1 MPELPEVEIVKQ
13 SLEKSIIFQ
22 KINDVLIKNRNLR
35 FKIQNNFK
43 NLLKNKKIVKV
54 SRRSKYL
61 IVHLEKEQFLI
72 IHFGMSG
79 TLHLLNNDKNN
90 QYTNLSFYHSKTV
103 PRKHNHVSIKFSK
116 FKIIYNDPRRFGFM
130 KILFSKKELN
140 DFFINYGPEPL
151 SPNFNLNYFKKK
163 MKNKKKNIKNLL
175 LDQIFISGIG
185 NIYANEILFY
195 SKINP
200 YKKGKNLNSYE
211 IRNLIKFSKYV
222 LKKAIKK
229 GGSTIKNFK
238 NAKGHSGSFQK
249 EFKVYDRENEKCLKK
264 NCKGIIKKIV
274 ISNRSTF
281 LCKYCQK

>member
-1 MPELPEVEIVKQ
+1 
-13 SLEKSIIFQ
+13 
-22 KINDVLIKNRNLR
+22 
-35 FKIQNNFK
+35 
-43 NLLKNKKIVKV
+43 
-54 SRRSKYL
+54 
-61 IVHLEKEQFLI
+61 
-72 IHFGMSG
+72 
-79 TLHLLNNDKNN
+79 
-90 QYTNLSFYHSKTV
+90 
-103 PRKHNHVSIKFSK
+103 
-116 FKIIYNDPRRFGFM
+116 
-130 KILFSKKELN
+130 
-140 DFFINYGPEPL
+140 
-151 SPNFNLNYFKKK
+151 
-163 MKNKKKNIKNLL
+163 MKNKKKNIKSLL

-195 SKINP
+195 SNINP

-238 NAKGHSGSFQK
+238 NAKGYSGSFQK
-249 EFKVYDRENEKCLKK
+249 EFKVYERENEKCLKK